1 MRIEE
6 MKQIVHRRF
15 PNATIMVEQGYD
27 GKTIK
32 IKDDGDSV
40 ESVPLYGDER
50 IRNALSQ
57 LMDKLHFIKEGKP
70 KTPAQIQEQSR
81 KKFFKGE

>member
-15 PNATIMVEQGYD
+15 PSAVIIIEKGHD
-27 GKTIK
+27 GTTIK

-40 ESVPLYGDER
+40 ETVPIDSDER

-70 KTPAQIQEQSR
+70 KTPAQIEEKSR
-81 KKFFKGE
+81 KQFFKGE